1 MAELERYNPQEIEP
15 KWQKRWEE
23 WQLFQV
29 TEDPSR
35 PKFYYLD
42 MFPYPSG
49 ELHMGHMRNY
59 IIGDVISR
67 FKRMQGFNVLH
78 PMGYDAFGLPAENA
92 AIQFGYHPAD
102 WIDFCISRMRRQF
115 EMLGISYDWSREIRT
130 CDPDYYRWNQW
141 LFLKLYERGL
151 AYRRPAPV
159 NWCPSCQTT
168 LADEEAERGVC
179 WRCGTPVTKKWLE
192 QWFLRT
198 TAYAEQLLKDL
209 ELLEHWP
216 ERVKVMQ
223 RHWIGKS
230 TGVEFDFAIDGLD
243 EKVRVFTTRIDTV
256 YGVTFVVLAPEH
268 PLVPKLIERSPRKE
282 ELERTVAEL
291 LMESMEERT
300 AETTDKRG
308 VFLDA
313 YAIHPLTGEKVPI
326 WTADYVLM
334 EYGTGAIMA
343 VPAHDQRDLEFARKY
358 GLPVRVVIKPPEGDL
373 DEATMTQAYVEPGIM
388 VNSGP
393 FNSMWSEEA
402 KEAIADYMEQKGIG
416 KRSVQYRLRDWL
428 ISRQRYWG
436 TPIPIVYCD
445 DCGIVPVPEE
455 QLPVLLPR
463 NVKITG
469 KGGSPLSQV
478 PEFVNTNC
486 PKCGKPARRETDT
499 MSTFVDSSWY
509 FLRFCDPHNK
519 DALFDPAK
527 VNYWMPVDQ
536 YVGGIEHAVG
546 HLMYSRF
553 ITKVLYDLGMV
564 NFREPFTRLFTQGM
578 IYHEAYWCP
587 KCQAYRRPKEV
598 ERSVTDGKVTAIC
611 KVCGTETVITLDKMS
626 KSKLNIVTPEEI
638 CERYGADTGRLF
650 ILFLGPA
657 DQDAEWTPVGVEG
670 CYRFLT
676 RLWRTVLT
684 VLQRGWFIHN
694 WRNRLSYLLGTDG
707 SSPTLTESERALRRK
722 VHQTVKSVTEDI
734 ENFRF
739 NTAVAA
745 MMDLLNHLQDFVEQ
759 MEQGTGDTRQ
769 GTSTG
774 TEAATHTVSES
785 SCLVLSEAIDLFL
798 RILHPFAPHITDE
811 LWERLGGE
819 GSLFTQSWA
828 EADEKALVEET
839 LTIVVQVNG
848 RVRGRI
854 VVPVG
859 ADEEFIKQKALEEPN
874 VRTHVEGKQI
884 KRIVVVPGKIVNIV
898 V

>member
-1 MAELERYNPQEIEP
+1 MEAERYNPQAIEP
-15 KWQKRWEE
+15 KWQKRWDDER
-23 WQLFQV
+23 LFKV
-29 TEDPSR
+29 EEDPSL

-67 FKRMQGFNVLH
+67 FKRMQGYNVLH

-92 AIQFGYHPAD
+92 AIQFGYHPAQ
-102 WIDFCISRMRRQF
+102 WIDRCIAQMRKQF

-130 CDPDYYRWNQW
+130 CDPEYYRWNQW
-141 LFLKLYERGL
+141 LFLKMFERGL

-168 LADEEAERGVC
+168 LADEEAERGTC
-179 WRCGTPVTKKWLE
+179 WRCDTPVTKKWLE

-198 TAYAEQLLKDL
+198 TAYAEQLLQDL
-209 ELLEHWP
+209 EGLEHWP
-216 ERVKVMQ
+216 ERVRVMQ
-223 RHWIGKS
+223 RNWIGKS
-230 TGVEFDFAIDGLD
+230 MGVEFDFEVEGLG
-243 EKVRVFTTRIDTV
+243 ERIRVFTTRIDTV

-268 PLVPKLIERSPRKE
+268 PFVPELMGRSPRKE
-282 ELERTVAEL
+282 ELERAVNAL

-300 AETTDKRG
+300 AETTEKRG

-313 YAIHPLTGEKVPI
+313 YAIHPLTGERVPI

-343 VPAHDQRDLEFARKY
+343 VPAHDQRDLEFARQY
-358 GLPVRVVIKPPEGDL
+358 GLPVRIVIKPPDTDL

-388 VNSGP
+388 VNSDRFSG
-393 FNSMWSEEA
+393 MDSEAA
-402 KEAIADYMEQKGIG
+402 KDAIADYMEQRGIG

-445 DCGIVPVPEE
+445 ACGVVPVPED

-463 NVKITG
+463 NVQITG

-478 PEFVNTNC
+478 PEFVNTTC
-486 PKCGKPARRETDT
+486 PQCGRAAKRETDT
-499 MSTFVDSSWY
+499 MSTFVDSAWY
-509 FLRFCDPHNK
+509 FLRFCDPRNDK
-519 DALFDPAK
+519 AIFDTEK

-553 ITKVLYDLGMV
+553 ITKVLSDLGMV
-564 NFREPFTRLFTQGM
+564 NFHEPFTRLFTQGM

-598 ERSVTDGKVTAIC
+598 ERTETDGKVVAIC
-611 KVCGTETVITLDKMS
+611 KVCGGETQITLDKMS
-626 KSKLNIVTPEEI
+626 KSKLNVVTPEEI

-650 ILFLGPA
+650 ILFTGPA
-657 DQDAEWTPVGVEG
+657 DQDAEWKSTGVEG
-670 CYRFLT
+670 CYRFLA
-676 RLWRTVLT
+676 RLWRTVLNAINRNLI
-684 VLQRGWFIHN
+684 VRD
-694 WRNRLSYLLGTDG
+694 WRDRLPQILGVNGG
-707 SSPTLTESERALRRK
+707 SPSLNDAERNLRRK
-722 VHQTVKSVTEDI
+722 LHQTIKTVTDDI
-734 ENFRF
+734 DGFRF

-745 MMDLLNHLQDFVEQ
+745 MMELLNELQPFVEQ
-759 MEQGTGDTRQ
+759 TGHGAGDGRR
-769 GTSTG
+769 
-774 TEAATHTVSES
+774 EES
-785 SCLVLSEAIDLFL
+785 RIVISEAIDLFL
-798 RILHPFAPHITDE
+798 RLLHPFAPHITDE
-811 LWERLGGE
+811 LWERLGGDS
-819 GSLFTQSWA
+819 SLFTQTWA
-828 EADEKALVEET
+828 KVDEEALVEET
-839 LTIVVQVNG
+839 MTIVVQVNG

-859 ADEEFIKQKALEEPN
+859 ADEESIKQRALEEPN
-874 VRTHVEGKQI
+874 VRTHLEGKQI
-884 KRIVVVPGKIVNIV
+884 KRFILVPGKIVNIV

>member
-1 MAELERYNPQEIEP
+1 MELERYNPQEIEP

-23 WQLFQV
+23 EQLFRV
-29 TEDPSR
+29 AEDPSR

-102 WIDFCISRMRRQF
+102 WIEQCIARMRQQF
-115 EMLGISYDWSREIRT
+115 DMLGISFDWQREIRT
-130 CDPDYYRWNQW
+130 CDPEYYRWNQW

-198 TAYAEQLLKDL
+198 TAYAEQLLQDL

-223 RHWIGKS
+223 RNWIGKS
-230 TGVEFDFAIDGLD
+230 TGVEFDFTISQPEALAG
-243 EKVRVFTTRIDTV
+243 EKIRVFTTRIDTV

-268 PLVPKLIERSPRKE
+268 PLVPQLIAHSPRKE
-282 ELERTVAEL
+282 ELERAVAEL

-300 AETTDKRG
+300 AEAAQKRG
-308 VFLDA
+308 LFLDA
-313 YAIHPLTGEKVPI
+313 YAQHPLTGELVPI

-343 VPAHDQRDLEFARKY
+343 VPAHDQRDLEFARQY
-358 GLPVRVVIKPPEGDL
+358 GLPVRVVIQPPDGEL

-393 FNSMWSEEA
+393 FSGMNSEEA
-402 KEAIADYMEQKGIG
+402 KEAIADYMEQHGIG

-445 DCGIVPVPEE
+445 KCGIVPVPED

-463 NVKITG
+463 DVKITG

-478 PEFVNTNC
+478 PEFVNTAC

-509 FLRFCDPHNK
+509 FLRFCDPHN
-519 DALFDPAK
+519 DRAIFDPEK

-553 ITKVLYDLGMV
+553 ITKVLYDMGLV

-587 KCQAYRRPKEV
+587 QCQVYRRPKEV
-598 ERSVTDGKVTAIC
+598 ERTETDGKVVAIC
-611 KVCGTETVITLDKMS
+611 KVCGTPTYITLDKMS
-626 KSKLNIVTPEEI
+626 KSKLNVVTPEEI

-670 CYRFLT
+670 CYRFLA

-684 VLQRGWFIHN
+684 IQQQGWFVPN
-694 WRNRLSYLLGTDG
+694 WREKLPLVKENLSD
-707 SSPTLTESERALRRK
+707 TERTVRRK
-722 VHQTVKSVTEDI
+722 VHRTVKTVTEDI

-739 NTAVAA
+739 NTAIAA
-745 MMDLLNHLQDFVEQ
+745 MMELLNDLQDFVEQ
-759 MEQGTGDTRQ
+759 LRKEENGTPQET
-769 GTSTG
+769 TP
-774 TEAATHTVSES
+774 
-785 SCLVLSEAIDLFL
+785 LVLSEAVDLFL

-811 LWERLGGE
+811 LWERLGYK
-819 GSLFTQSWA
+819 GSLITHEWA
-828 EADEKALVEET
+828 EVDESALVEEAVVM
-839 LTIVVQVNG
+839 VVQVNG

-854 VVPVG
+854 TVPVD
-859 ADEEFIKQKALEEPN
+859 ANEETIKELALSEPN
-874 VRTHVEGKQI
+874 VRTHIEGKPI
-884 KRIVVVPGKIVNIV
+884 RRIIIVPGKIVNIV

>member
-1 MAELERYNPQEIEP
+1 MQELERYNPQEIEP
-15 KWQKRWEE
+15 KWQKRWNDR
-23 WQLFQV
+23 QLFKV
-29 TEDPSR
+29 TEDPSQ

-92 AIQFGYHPAD
+92 AIQYGYHPAE
-102 WIDFCISRMRRQF
+102 WIDRCISRMRQQF
-115 EMLGISYDWSREIRT
+115 DMLGISFDWSREIRT
-130 CDPDYYRWNQW
+130 CDPEYYHWNQW

-198 TAYAEQLLKDL
+198 TAYAEQLLQDL

-223 RHWIGKS
+223 RNWIGKS
-230 TGVEFDFAIDGLD
+230 TGVEFDFEVEGLG

-268 PLVPKLIERSPRKE
+268 PLVPKLIECSPRKT
-282 ELERTVAEL
+282 ELEKAVAEL

-300 AETTDKRG
+300 AETAEKRG

-313 YAIHPLTGEKVPI
+313 YAIHPLTGERVPI

-358 GLPVRVVIKPPEGDL
+358 GLPVKVVIKPPDADL

-388 VNSGP
+388 VNSGQ
-393 FNSMWSEEA
+393 FSGMWSEEA
-402 KEAIADYMEQKGIG
+402 KEAIADYMEKHGIG

-445 DCGIVPVPEE
+445 DCGIVPVPED

-463 NVKITG
+463 DVKITG

-478 PEFVNTNC
+478 PEFVNTTC
-486 PKCGKPARRETDT
+486 PKCGGPAKRETDT

-509 FLRFCDPHNK
+509 FLRFCDPHN
-519 DALFDPAK
+519 DQAIFDPEK

-553 ITKVLYDLGMV
+553 ITKVLYDLGLV

-587 KCQAYRRPKEV
+587 KCQVYRRPKEV
-598 ERSVTDGKVTAIC
+598 DRSETDGKVVAIC
-611 KVCGTETVITLDKMS
+611 KVCGSETVITKDKMS
-626 KSKLNIVTPEEI
+626 KSKLNVVTPEEI

-670 CYRFLT
+670 CYRFLA
-676 RLWRTVLT
+676 RLWRTVLS
-684 VLQRGWFIHN
+684 VVQRGLFIPD
-694 WRNRLSYLLGTDG
+694 WRERLPQVKANLTD
-707 SSPTLTESERALRRK
+707 EERQLRRK
-722 VHQTVKSVTEDI
+722 VHQTVKAVTEDI
-734 ENFRF
+734 EGFRF

-745 MMDLLNHLQDFVEQ
+745 MMELLNELQPFVER
-759 MEQGTGDTRQ
+759 MGRGTGDEGRE
-769 GTSTG
+769 
-774 TEAATHTVSES
+774 TERIV
-785 SCLVLSEAIDLFL
+785 VSEAIDLFL

-811 LWERLGGE
+811 LWERLGNE

-828 EADEKALVEET
+828 EVDEEALVQET
-839 LTIVVQVNG
+839 ITIVVQVNS

-854 VVPVG
+854 VVPID
-859 ADEEFIKQKALEEPN
+859 ADEATIKELALQEPN
-874 VRTHVEGKQI
+874 VRAHLEGKEI
-884 KRIVVVPGKIVNIV
+884 KRIIIVPRKIVNIV